1 MGAVLLRE
9 IQSYFQAITG
19 FIFLGM
25 FLLFAGIIFALSNLW
40 PPGSSD
46 FRTTLSFLNFI
57 FLVAVPVLTMR
68 LLSEESR
75 QKTDQLLLTSPIS
88 LTAIVLGKYL
98 AALALFLAALL
109 VTTIFPA
116 MVSTAGLVV
125 ASELLCAYI
134 GVFLLG
140 ASLIA
145 VGLFVSSL
153 TDNQVSAA
161 LLTFGAIL
169 LIWVMDWVVQAL
181 PRDPVASFAFLVVAS
196 VLAAVFVFLTTRN
209 LWVALAVGVLA
220 LAATF
225 VSYLLWP
232 GSFDGLLVHVVVWF
246 SLVARYNNFSRGV
259 LAVGPVLYYVSFA
272 ATFLFL
278 TVRVIDRRRWA

>member
-1 MGAVLLRE
+1 VFLRE
-9 IQSYFQAITG
+9 IQSYFQTITG
-19 FIFLGM
+19 FIFLGL
-25 FLLFAGIIFALSNLW
+25 FLFFAGIIFALTNLW

-46 FRTTLSFLNFI
+46 FRNTLTFLTFI
-57 FLVAVPVLTMR
+57 FLVGVPILTMR

-75 QKTDQLLLTSPIS
+75 QKTDQLLLTSPLP
-88 LTAIVLGKYL
+88 LTSIVLGKFL
-98 AALALFLAALL
+98 AALALLTAALA
-109 VTTIFPA
+109 VTGIFPA
-116 MVSTAGLVV
+116 MAGTAGLVV
-125 ASELLCAYI
+125 RSELICAYL

-169 LIWVMDWVVQAL
+169 LIWAVDWVVQAL
-181 PRDPVASFAFLVVAS
+181 PRDRVAGLVFLVLLS
-196 VLAAVFVFLTTRN
+196 VLAAVFVMTSTRN
-209 LWVALAVGVLA
+209 AWVALGVGVLA
-220 LAATF
+220 LAATLT
-225 VSYLLWP
+225 SYALWP
-232 GSFDGLLVHVVVWF
+232 AAYDGLMVHVLLWF
-246 SLVARYNNFSRGV
+246 SLVARYGTFSRGV
-259 LAVGPVLYYVSFA
+259 LALGPVLYYLSFC